1 LFFDLFRLLCLDS
14 CRLKIND
21 SYTNR
26 NRNDV
31 CRRSFSCFEK
41 KNRWERIVCGAVLD
55 WSAIEKSSDVL
66 IHSCSGDGLCCFIN
80 KIS

>member
-1 LFFDLFRLLCLDS
+1 MIVIQIVIEMMFVVDRFLA
-14 CRLKIND
+14 LK
-21 SYTNR
+21 
-26 NRNDV
+26 
-31 CRRSFSCFEK
+31 K

>member
-1 LFFDLFRLLCLDS
+1 MHDDIISCLLLFFDLFRLLCLDS

-31 CRRSFSCFEK
+31 
-41 KNRWERIVCGAVLD
+41 
-55 WSAIEKSSDVL
+55 
-66 IHSCSGDGLCCFIN
+66 
-80 KIS
+80 